1 MAFTLLSFVFLAI
14 ICLFDPH
21 SGEIAAMANIY
32 VPAVLHLCRKYSP
45 LQSGSSLGRLQ
56 GPRHSNKAGN
66 RTPVILPT
74 VSHFIVPT
82 WCCVTSVCM
91 GGCVLLLLLLLTVTS
106 SDSFAG
112 DPVTSEPG
120 NTLYWTPSSTP
131 ARDTLLSPNIQCY
144 NYIRWT
150 VYRINDQWLFN
161 HY

>member
-112 DPVTSEPG
+112 DPVHLNQVIRCTERHRVLQPVTHCCHQTFNVTTTSDEQFTG
-120 NTLYWTPSSTP
+120 
-131 ARDTLLSPNIQCY
+131 
-144 NYIRWT
+144 
-150 VYRINDQWLFN
+150 
-161 HY
+161 